1 MWPAKAPWQRGRRWC
16 SLKPPSLQLLQ
27 SFLWRRCSHQPFSQH
42 IFQQLDQTKRIGQ
55 LKVWLR
61 KKQARQIPTRA
72 KIAVVSKRKLIN
84 NGKFNEFNVNMYII
98 SFMPI
103 IGAPPIYKSAAAA
116 TTTITTM
123 SDQNQQL
130 QQQIKTQTEPI

>member
-1 MWPAKAPWQRGRRWC
+1 MC
-16 SLKPPSLQLLQ
+16 
-27 SFLWRRCSHQPFSQH
+27 
-42 IFQQLDQTKRIGQ
+42 
-55 LKVWLR
+55 
-61 KKQARQIPTRA
+61 KQ
-72 KIAVVSKRKLIN
+72 KEIN
-84 NGKFNEFNVNMYII
+84 NGKFNEFNVIVYII